1 MVKTVGGL
9 VDWVADRLY
18 NRLRARLLAD
28 LEPHMGTIEKL
39 PKIIEQVTDLT
50 PWKFDDKVLDS
61 LAARIA
67 KMLPDLVRQFLGF
80 KR

>member
-1 MVKTVGGL
+1 MKFCNPEFFCGFCLIHFSCHIVVG
-9 VDWVADRLY
+9 VD
-18 NRLRARLLAD
+18 
-28 LEPHMGTIEKL
+28 
-39 PKIIEQVTDLT
+39 QVTDLT

-67 KMLPDLVRQFLGF
+67 KMLPDLVRQFLGL